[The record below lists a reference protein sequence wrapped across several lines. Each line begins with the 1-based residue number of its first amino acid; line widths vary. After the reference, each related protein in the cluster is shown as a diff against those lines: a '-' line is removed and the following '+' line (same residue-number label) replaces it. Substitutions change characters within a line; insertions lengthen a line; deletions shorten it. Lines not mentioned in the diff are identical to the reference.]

1 MGNQQ
6 LRSSWAVTLR
16 HLMASKNHL
25 PSPLP
30 SAAVENL
37 RQMEEYLRHNEL
49 GLALHEAEFVGEL
62 CHSPPAFWAEL
73 RLAAQNMGLSE
84 DAARF
89 AARM

>member
-1 MGNQQ
+1 
-6 LRSSWAVTLR
+6 
-16 HLMASKNHL
+16 
-25 PSPLP
+25 
-30 SAAVENL
+30 
-37 RQMEEYLRHNEL
+37 MEDYLRHNEL
-49 GLALHEAEFVGEL
+49 GLALNEAEFVGEL